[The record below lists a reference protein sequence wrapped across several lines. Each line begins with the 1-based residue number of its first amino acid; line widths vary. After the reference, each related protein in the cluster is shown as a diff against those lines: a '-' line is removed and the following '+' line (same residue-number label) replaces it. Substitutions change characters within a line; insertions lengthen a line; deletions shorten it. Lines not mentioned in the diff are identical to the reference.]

1 MYSFYGGKQGISF
14 IIVKHYDSVQ
24 QMLDC
29 FAQGGLYT
37 EVNYGEYVLIDTIA
51 NLNKKSSI
59 ENGLVYRRGYRYDEA
74 FAEVP
79 NKENFRTEEG
89 FFDEDAYELAMGIYF
104 QHPGAGAEYIGK
116 IVGPQGETPKLE
128 VLKESEVKE
137 LIEKNNEGYAGTG
150 FSDIVSG
157 KDQKVLSYA
166 YCNMRDEDYNII
178 GCAIAFTAPYHFF
191 EMHAESVSPYTGTFD
206 EVERKWS
213 YEGLIAKESGNDD
226 EDPYRSTWAID
237 IPTGI
242 HGTNVESIGVD
253 PNPNEEGLK
262 YQYYYELRDFLASE
276 EGEVIRH
283 NLDVYHKMIENIE
296 LDKETSDLIFNYLT
310 GESDKVRINYIEEV
324 AMKDFQLLIYY
335 SDSNLR
341 DLLVEAGKAT
351 SYNGKDG
358 WLNLGNVRGEKGGI
372 LVAGTVSTAAELPVG
387 GPPEGY
393 KGWFYEV
400 EGDPNTYED
409 NMLYGY
415 DYIGNTGWF
424 PVPSL
429 SSPVAA
435 PEAVSIIAEPSTENA
450 DLPAQGHID
459 LNINGIWFVVTK

>member
-59 ENGLVYRRGYRYDEA
+59 ENGLVYRRGYRYDEP
-74 FAEVP
+74 FAPVP
-79 NKENFRTEEG
+79 SKDDYRTEDG
-89 FFDEDAYELAMGIYF
+89 YLDEDRYEHAMNQYF
-104 QHPGAGAEYIGK
+104 LHPGAGAEYIGK

-191 EMHAESVSPYTGTFD
+191 EMNANSVSAYTGVLED
-206 EVERKWS
+206 GQW
-213 YEGLIAKESGNDD
+213 YYDGLITKESGNDD
-226 EDPYRSTWAID
+226 EDPYRSTWHID
-237 IPTGI
+237 VPKGI
-242 HGTNVESIGVD
+242 HGTNIDSIGAD
-253 PNPNEEGLK
+253 PNPNKDNLK
-262 YQYYYELRDFLASE
+262 YQYYYELRDFLETE
-276 EGEVIRH
+276 EGKVTRTY
-283 NLDVYHKMIENIE
+283 LDGIYHKMIENIE
-296 LDKETSDLIFNYLT
+296 LDEEASDLIFNYLT
-310 GESDKVRINYIEEV
+310 GESDRVRTNYIKEV
-324 AMKDFQLLIYY
+324 GMKDFQLLVYY
-335 SDSNLR
+335 SDPDLR
-341 DLLVEAGKAT
+341 QLLIEAGKAT

-358 WLNLGNVRGEKGGI
+358 WLNLGNVRGAKGGI
-372 LVAGTVSTAAELPVG
+372 LVAGYVPTVDDLPVG

-400 EGDPNTYED
+400 EGDPTTDED
-409 NMLYGY
+409 NRLYGY

-435 PEAVSIIAEPSTENA
+435 PEAVSIIAEPSEENP